1 MKILLVSPSALV
13 LVQFRAD
20 FIRALRR
27 AGHEVCVIVPDE
39 TVALNDAILSLGV
52 TLRHLA
58 TSRTGVNPLTEWRA
72 VRRLRTDIRE
82 FNPEV
87 ILGYT
92 HKGILYSGLALPRR
106 ASVRFYG
113 MLAGLG
119 VVFTGFGWKK
129 SVAQGVFRCA
139 YRIATRGMRG
149 IFFLNPDDERQMR
162 DGGFVASG
170 VPTRIVPGEGVSLDA
185 YPAAPVPSGP
195 VSFLMIARL
204 LRDKGVLEYLRA
216 AEIVRRRHP
225 SVSFHLVGAL
235 DANPAS
241 LTEQGLAVFVKA
253 GHVVY
258 HGAQKDVVPY
268 LRDCSV
274 YVLPSYRE
282 GLPRSTMEAMSTGR
296 AVVTTDVPGCRETV
310 VEGVNGFIVPPRD
323 AEALAAA
330 MIRFVETPSLAVDM
344 GAESLRMVR
353 ERFEIGRINALL
365 FSLMEL
371 GPVAQ

>member
-13 LVQFRAD
+13 LVQFRSD

-39 TVALNDAILSLGV
+39 APELNDAILALDV

-58 TSRTGVNPLTEWRA
+58 TSRTGVNPLNEWRA
-72 VRRLRTDIRE
+72 VHRLRAEIRG
-82 FNPEV
+82 FGPEV

-92 HKGILYSGLALPRR
+92 HKGILYSGLALSRGTKI
-106 ASVRFYG
+106 RFYG

-119 VVFTGFGWKK
+119 VVFTGSGWKK
-129 SVAQGVFRCA
+129 TVVQGVFRCA
-139 YRIATRGMRG
+139 YRVATRGMRG
-149 IFFLNPDDERQMR
+149 LFFLNPDDERQMR
-162 DGGFVASG
+162 DGGFVLFG
-170 VPTRIVPGEGVSLDA
+170 VPTHIVPGEGVSLET
-185 YPAAPVPSGP
+185 YPATPVPTGP

-216 AEIVRRRHP
+216 AEIVRAEHP
-225 SVSFHLVGAL
+225 SVTFHLVGAI

-241 LTEQGLAVFVKA
+241 LTESELADFVKA
-253 GHVVY
+253 GHIVY
-258 HGAQKDVVPY
+258 HGAQKDVVPF
-268 LRDCSV
+268 LKACSV

-296 AVVTTDVPGCRETV
+296 AVITTDVPGCRETV

-323 AEALAAA
+323 ADALAGAMIRFIEDPTLAAA
-330 MIRFVETPSLAVDM
+330 M
-344 GAESLRMVR
+344 GGESLRIAR
-353 ERFEIGRINALL
+353 DRFEIGRINALL

-371 GPVAQ
+371 GPVA